1 LAWSPDGQ
9 FLACGTSRRGVMV
22 WETRGDKITP
32 RWASNAFPTFI
43 RTVAWSPDGAR
54 LAGGGDDGALY
65 VWDCADGA
73 LLQSLTGH
81 HGMITCLAWETSNLG
96 GALGASG
103 ASRRLVSASRGVEG
117 GELFVWDVER
127 GERSHALTGLAENVY
142 SVVWGPSEQ
151 LVVSGDSD
159 GMLRWRDLQRGE
171 NVQVRPAHQGIVQSL
186 RRSPDGT
193 KLVSCGD
200 DGALMT
206 WDFFSGDPMQT
217 LRRDRPYERMEIS
230 GLSGITEA
238 QRASLMALGA
248 IEHTGSSG
256 MTP

>member
-1 LAWSPDGQ
+1 
-9 FLACGTSRRGVMV
+9 
-22 WETRGDKITP
+22 
-32 RWASNAFPTFI
+32 
-43 RTVAWSPDGAR
+43 

-81 HGMITCLAWETSNLG
+81 HGMITCLAWETSILEE
-96 GALGASG
+96 AS

-127 GERSHALTGLAENVY
+127 GERSHALFGLAENVY

-159 GMLRWRDLQRGE
+159 GMLRWRDLERGE
-171 NVQVRPAHQGIVQSL
+171 ILQVRRAHQGIVQAL

-200 DGALMT
+200 DGAILI
-206 WDFFSGDPMQT
+206 WDLVSGELLQT

-230 GLSGITEA
+230 GLGGITEA
-238 QRASLMALGA
+238 QRASLIALGA
-248 IEHTGSSG
+248 IEHNGSSAVA
-256 MTP
+256 P